1 MPPSTLF
8 VVATPIGNLDD
19 ITHRAVR
26 VLKEVDIIA
35 CEDTRHSRKL
45 FNHYA
50 VTTPQVSLHDHN
62 EHTQTRQ
69 LLARLRKGESI
80 ALISDAGTPL
90 ISDPGYPLVVAA
102 QQNGFRVS
110 PIPGPSALITAL
122 SVAGLPTERFVF
134 EGFLPAKSVARRRRL
149 HDLDNDDRTLIF
161 YESSHRILACLDD
174 MCDCL
179 DESRVAVIARE
190 LTKAFETLR
199 SGTLNELRL
208 WVREDANNRRGEF
221 VIVVKGAADG
231 GVRSTDAEIKRILTI
246 LRTEVALSS
255 AVRLAAQLTGE
266 GRNRV
271 YQLALSL

>member
-19 ITHRAVR
+19 LTHRAVR
-26 VLKEVDIIA
+26 VLKEVDIVA
-35 CEDTRHSRKL
+35 CEDTRHSRIL
-45 FNHYA
+45 LNHYA
-50 VTTPQVSLHDHN
+50 ITTPLVSLHEHN
-62 EHTQTRQ
+62 ERIQTRQ
-69 LLARLRKGESI
+69 LMARLRKGESI
-80 ALISDAGTPL
+80 ALITDAGTPL

-161 YESSHRILACLDD
+161 YESSHRILACIDD

-179 DESRVAVIARE
+179 DESRMAVIARE

-208 WVREDANNRRGEF
+208 WVREDADNRRGEF

-266 GRNRV
+266 GKNRV